1 MSKVKKSKH
10 DLTDVAYL
18 KVPKAMYLI
27 LQGLAGENIHWSEL
41 ARDYLGAQILFN
53 LEMIPD
59 E

>member
-1 MSKVKKSKH
+1 MKVKKSKH

>member
-1 MSKVKKSKH
+1 M
-10 DLTDVAYL
+10 TDVAYL

-41 ARDYLGAQILFN
+41 ARDYLSVQILFN
-53 LEMIPD
+53 LEMVTD